1 MSDGS
6 SDLCAESLPHRIER
20 LYIFNLF
27 CSLLSKTAQLSHLH
41 GKIQVG
47 GTPMSGGGR
56 RGHQK
61 VSKDI
66 VMTKTT
72 LDHSSLTNA
81 VYEKT
86 DLHT

>member
-1 MSDGS
+1 
-6 SDLCAESLPHRIER
+6 
-20 LYIFNLF
+20 
-27 CSLLSKTAQLSHLH
+27 
-41 GKIQVG
+41 
-47 GTPMSGGGR
+47 MSGGGR